1 MPFRKLANLF
11 TIISAVS
18 ASLVVHESRRAAP
31 AGFFSQGAAP
41 VTEVLTLRFGLT
53 PNNLSGLQEKL
64 VSISTPGNSD
74 FRQWLS
80 KDEVIIHL
88 FNVQFCNSLIL
99 TSIGQVF
106 RPTV

>member
-1 MPFRKLANLF
+1 MSFRKLANFF

-18 ASLVVHESRRAAP
+18 GSLVVHESRRAAP

-41 VTEVLTLRFGLT
+41 GTDVLTLRFGLT

-64 VSISTPGNSD
+64 VSISTPGNLD

-88 FNVQFCNSLIL
+88 FNSAI
-99 TSIGQVF
+99 
-106 RPTV
+106 R

>member
-31 AGFFSQGAAP
+31 PGFFSKGAAP
-41 VTEVLTLRFGLT
+41 VTEVLTLKFGLT

-64 VSISTPGNSD
+64 VSGNSD

-88 FNVQFCNSLIL
+88 FNSAIH
-99 TSIGQVF
+99 
-106 RPTV
+106 